1 MTSVRSRIDYEMLY
15 NLILSL
21 RFDYAEEAD
30 QNTPRDDNRFNTGF
44 EARYLVDQNWFAGLV
59 ASYEKLNSNLDDV
72 GFSNVLLS
80 LRLGAQL

>member
-1 MTSVRSRIDYEMLY
+1 MLY

-21 RFDYAEEAD
+21 TFDYANEAD
-30 QNTPRDDNRFNTGF
+30 KSTPRDDDRFNAGF

-59 ASYEKLNSNLDDV
+59 ASYEKLNSNEETF
-72 GFSNVLLS
+72 GYSNVIFS